1 VQGRPVCPQNA
12 SMHVPPSCTLHP
24 TTYSAST
31 PLPAVCLNVQ
41 LTSSSDVAVHIW
53 PCQPNMDP
61 LSVAAGVIAVATI
74 AAQVS
79 HILAEIRG
87 DWDAL
92 PGRIHALNNEV
103 QDFNAVL
110 HQVAIAVE
118 EKRVSAQDEHGHAA
132 PAFLAQI
139 ARGKTALLEL
149 RTILERLLAAGSKRR
164 DAIPRVLL
172 WRSEQRRVVLLQE
185 EIKQVKSSLNVLLGA
200 SNS

>member
-1 VQGRPVCPQNA
+1 MAPPARHGPVVDNRRRHC
-12 SMHVPPSCTLHP
+12 CR
-24 TTYSAST
+24 
-31 PLPAVCLNVQ
+31 
-41 LTSSSDVAVHIW
+41 I
-53 PCQPNMDP
+53 
-61 LSVAAGVIAVATI
+61 I

-110 HQVAIAVE
+110 HQVAIAVR
-118 EKRVSAQDEHGHAA
+118 KVSALDEHGHAA
-132 PAFLAQI
+132 PAFVAQI
-139 ARGKTALLEL
+139 CRGKTSLLEL
-149 RTILERLLAAGSKRR
+149 KTILERLLAAGSKKR

-172 WRSEQRRVVLLQE
+172 WRSEQRRVVLHD
-185 EIKQVKSSLNVLLGA
+185 EIKQVKSSLNDLLGA